1 MAAQGVDAREIIY
14 ESIPYRLLHQ
24 AREHLDG
31 SPTSVAKLV
40 EADASTGA
48 GHDRRIRQRAISTR
62 IELDCEPLSPL
73 QHVVLDEYTTRIP
86 SFYSPVPIAEPSFFA
101 VEQAPPVEGKV
112 DIRFLNEECLQ
123 NSLVTPARDSSRTCP
138 GTDGCQRYHSV
149 NSIMSISHS
158 ERDENFL

>member
-1 MAAQGVDAREIIY
+1 MAAQGVDAREKIY

-24 AREHLDG
+24 AREHPDV

-40 EADASTGA
+40 EADATGAGA
-48 GHDRRIRQRAISTR
+48 GHDRRIRKRAISTR

-101 VEQAPPVEGKV
+101 VEQAPPVESKV
-112 DIRFLNEECLQ
+112 DIRFLNEECLPPTH
-123 NSLVTPARDSSRTCP
+123 TPSRCRVHSSPSGHVICSS
-138 GTDGCQRYHSV
+138 HA
-149 NSIMSISHS
+149 SITP
-158 ERDENFL
+158 

>member
-31 SPTSVAKLV
+31 SPTSIAKLV

-86 SFYSPVPIAEPSFFA
+86 SFYSPVPIAEQSFFA
-101 VEQAPPVEGKV
+101 VEQAPPVGSKV
-112 DIRFLNEECLQ
+112 DIRCFNEECLQ

-158 ERDENFL
+158 KRDEIFL